1 MVKWLP
7 YDIHSARERFQAD
20 ISEIIEGL
28 EKDRNNQDD
37 TIIWDRTLQEQN
49 DCVNKLITRIRK
61 SGPKLSQ
68 NVFSALK
75 TS

>member
-37 TIIWDRTLQEQN
+37 TILWDRTLQEQN
-49 DCVNKLITRIRK
+49 DCENKLITRIKK

-68 NVFSALK
+68 NVFSASK
-75 TS
+75 IS

>member
-7 YDIHSARERFQAD
+7 YDIHSARERFHAD
-20 ISEIIEGL
+20 IFEIFEGL
-28 EKDRNNQDD
+28 ESYRNNQDH
-37 TIIWDRTLQEQN
+37 TIIRDRILQEHN
-49 DCVNKLITRIRK
+49 DCANKLIIRIRK

-68 NVFSALK
+68 NVFSAFK